1 MFTEQQEKWLRRTED
16 LFMRYGIKGLTM
28 DDVARELGISK
39 KTLYQFVENKDDL
52 VIKVVERHV
61 SEEKERDCMNQNEA
75 EDALHEILMVIQ
87 QSSADFQRMKS
98 NLIFELQRFH
108 RAAWEKIQEYQQKYL
123 YQVVLDN
130 LHRGIREGLYRT
142 TFHPEIMARLHNASV
157 FLLFDETLFPPAKF
171 SREEILREYLLHYLY
186 GIVSDQGRELLN
198 AKLTS

>member
-61 SEEKERDCMNQNEA
+61 LAEKERDCMNQGEA
-75 EDALHEILMVIQ
+75 ENALQEIFMVIQ

-108 RAAWEKIQEYQQKYL
+108 RAAWEKIQEYQQKHL
-123 YQVVLDN
+123 YQIVLDN
-130 LHRGIREGLYRT
+130 LHRGIREGLYRP
-142 TFHPEIMARLHNASV
+142 TFQPDIMARLHNASI
-157 FLLFDETLFPPAKF
+157 FLLFDETIFPYAKY

-186 GIVSDQGRELLN
+186 GIVSDRGRELLN
-198 AKLTS
+198 AKLT